1 MQVES
6 FNNFE
11 GFYILRLL
19 WHLEFGY
26 IFSSFLAI
34 EGPCIAKTIPIYF
47 SDGELEVLHRS

>member
-1 MQVES
+1 VQVES